1 MKCRPEDINRNRYI
15 NETEK
20 IQLKNIR
27 DKKKR
32 RSKDEI

>member
-15 NETEK
+15 NKTEK